1 MTQGANVRPGT
12 VTAAQVIIWILAVLG
27 AVGAGLMLVVGVLGL
42 VSGVSVAASGAGSEA
57 SGLAGAFGGLI
68 SMFSGAIVVAAV
80 ISLAF
85 VGLWIWIAVALGRAS
100 RAARVVLTVFCAL
113 DGVWGLLAVVVA
125 LTEQEAAPLLV
136 AVLLLAI
143 PGTLMGLLW
152 GSESAR
158 RFFDGVPAVSAMP
171 IARYA
176 PAPMSPPVGVPRPR
190 MAQPRFPE
198 GATAPLRLP
207 SMRCRTCQSE
217 MRPGWAQCATCGN
230 PVQPPRPVGA

>member
-1 MTQGANVRPGT
+1 MTQAVGVRPGS

-27 AVGAGLMLVVGVLGL
+27 ALGAGLMLVVGVIGL
-42 VSGVSVAASGAGSEA
+42 VSGVSVAASGAGSEV

-68 SMFSGAIVVAAV
+68 SMFSGAIVVGAV

-113 DGVWGLLAVVVA
+113 DAVWGLLALVVA
-125 LTEQEAAPLLV
+125 AAEQEAAPVLA

-158 RFFDGVPAVSAMP
+158 QFFDGVPAMSAP
-171 IARYA
+171 RYA

-198 GATAPLRLP
+198 AATAPLRLP

-217 MRPGWAQCATCGN
+217 MRPGWAQCGACGT